1 MLLTVASGG
10 ALLHTS
16 AYAQPPATIAVG
28 DATIGEGRTGA
39 VVVTVRDV
47 VGLYGADVQL
57 AFDPHRVQVEDAN
70 PAKPGVQVQLGSFL
84 SADLVVRNVADNAAG
99 TVHVVFTQLN
109 PAAPASGTGD
119 LFSVTFRALN
129 SGATTPVTVTSSMLS
144 SRDGIEIPAGAS
156 AGRIT
161 LVARADAPATPTAEP
176 VREPTLVLPPSSQPT
191 ARTADTS
198 ARTNSPTAAARRS
211 APPQAAVSRE
221 SPVPPSSGARV
232 DAASGD
238 ARPGDAAGSP
248 ATGNAPALAT
258 GSSVDGRYGDATA
271 GATLSDSTSGGP
283 TGVTPDGEAAASDGT
298 GVGAEAGD
306 DAAAL
311 GGGRN
316 TSSNAPD
323 PATTPDAAAGG
334 DGAST
339 PGRPGW
345 PWLVALAVLVAAAL
359 VAVVRRS

>member
-1 MLLTVASGG
+1 MSICAWL
-10 ALLHTS
+10 S
-16 AYAQPPATIAVG
+16 APAHAQPPATIAVG

-84 SADLVVRNVADNAAG
+84 SADLVVRNVADNVAG
-99 TVHVVFTQLN
+99 TVHVAATQLN
-109 PAAPASGTGD
+109 PAAPASGTGE

-129 SGATTPVTVTSSMLS
+129 SGVTTPVTVASSMLS

-191 ARTADTS
+191 ARTAGTS
-198 ARTNSPTAAARRS
+198 ARTTPPTAAARRS
-211 APPQAAVSRE
+211 APPQAVVSRE
-221 SPVPPSSGARV
+221 SPVPPPSGARV
-232 DAASGD
+232 DAPPGD

-258 GSSVDGRYGDATA
+258 GAIVDGRYGDATPA
-271 GATLSDSTSGGP
+271 TTLSDWTSGGP
-283 TGVTPDGEAAASDGT
+283 TGVALGGEAPASDGA
-298 GVGAEAGD
+298 GAEAGE
-306 DAAAL
+306 DATAL
-311 GGGRN
+311 GGGQN

-323 PATTPDAAAGG
+323 PATTPGAAVGG
-334 DGAST
+334 DAPSP